1 MLFSLIFIELKDN
14 ILDNTFQDVY
24 LSSQESV
31 EELLN
36 LIEPLLVDQDD
47 QPDDLEKNEE
57 FADEQSL
64 VARLVNLIHAETA
77 DQQFIVSL
85 F

>member
-1 MLFSLIFIELKDN
+1 M
-14 ILDNTFQDVY
+14 
-24 LSSQESV
+24 